1 LPKFAGR
8 GGGGPWGRAEGSAV
22 GDAVAL
28 IEYVR
33 LGVTLAKRD
42 IDGTGDHELF
52 AEYDKDAEIL
62 DISEAVTNKDGD

>member
-1 LPKFAGR
+1 MPKFAGR
-8 GGGGPWGRAEGSAV
+8 GGGGPWGRAEGHAL

-33 LGVTLAKRD
+33 LGVTVAKRD
-42 IDGTGDHELF
+42 IDNRGDGVLF
-52 AEYDKDAEIL
+52 AEYEKDAEIL